1 MRQRLKRWWF
11 GLLGKDPEAVVVTIA
26 AGDEAVCAEVR
37 RLIPDRE
44 HFTLDPMDGSAW
56 RVWREMRRRFR
67 RKRIGMLAVT
77 LDGNRRSMLGAAFL
91 LAPTKILAFN
101 QRGERHHLKLA
112 CWIASWLFLRGVPLD
127 RIWLRPSWLWP
138 WKKDRSVYP
147 SESRVLD
154 GRATS
159 GERRRVGVIS
169 PYFPYPLSHGGAV
182 RIYYVL
188 RELAREFDVFLFAFA
203 ENQRDQDL
211 APVMEFCAKAVLL
224 PAPRYRE
231 PRWSTLEPPEI
242 REFRSPAMRELVRRF
257 RAEWELDLIQ
267 IEYTYMADYGGDVL
281 VEHDVTFDLY
291 GQVRRQ
297 RRTLAAWWDWWR
309 WSRFE
314 RAAVG
319 RFRRVVAMSE
329 KDARLL
335 GTPRARVIPNGVDLD
350 RFTPEPEPEGQR
362 LLFIGSFRHFPNVR
376 AYRFFAGE
384 VWPRLRERFPEMT
397 LTVVAGPDGL
407 RYLGQAAPADGRVRL
422 LEFVR
427 DVRPLY
433 VEANLVVVPTLESA
447 GTNLKALEAM
457 AMQRAVVSTT
467 TGCAGLG
474 LVHGESVW
482 IADTAAEFAEAVA
495 RLAGDAPLR
504 QRLARA
510 ARAIAEQRF
519 DWKRIGEEQR
529 RLLRELLEERQAE
542 ACPTLRRKTG
552 RAQGAPP
559 CPTLRRGAARDLDRV
574 GEIQRMSPDA
584 AQWIPE
590 RYLAYDLEVAEV
602 NGRIA
607 AFLVSRETAPGE
619 VEILNLAVDPA
630 WRRRGLATALMV
642 SVRRRRPGEF
652 FLEVR
657 ESNLAAR
664 DLYRKLGFEEVG
676 VRPGYYDHPEEAAIV
691 MRVRSC

>member
-1 MRQRLKRWWF
+1 LKQRFKRWWF
-11 GLLGKDPEAVVVTIA
+11 GLLGKDPEAVVVTFA
-26 AGDEAVCAEVR
+26 AADEAVCAEVR

-44 HFTLDPMDGSAW
+44 YFTVEQLDGSAW
-56 RVWREMRRRFR
+56 RIWRELRRRFR
-67 RKRIGMLAVT
+67 RKRIGMLALT
-77 LDGNRRSMLGAAFL
+77 LGGSRRSMLGAAFL

-101 QRGERHHLKLA
+101 QRGERHHLKLS
-112 CWIASWLFLRGVPLD
+112 CWIASGLFLRGVPLD

-138 WKKDRSVYP
+138 WKSDRSVY
-147 SESRVLD
+147 SSDHRVLE
-154 GRATS
+154 GRPVS
-159 GERRRVGVIS
+159 GQRRRVGVIS

-182 RIYYVL
+182 RIFHLL

-211 APVMEFCAKAVLL
+211 APVMEFCARAVLL
-224 PAPRYRE
+224 PVARYRE
-231 PRWSTLEPPEI
+231 PRWSTIEPPEV
-242 REFRSPAMRELVRRF
+242 REFRSPAMRELVGRF
-257 RAEWELDLIQ
+257 RAEWELDLVQ

-329 KDARLL
+329 KDAALL
-335 GTPRARVIPNGVDLD
+335 GRQKCLPHVIPNGVDLD
-350 RFTPEPEPEGQR
+350 RFAPEPEPESQR
-362 LLFIGSFRHFPNVR
+362 LLFIGSFRHFPNLT

-433 VEANLVVVPTLESA
+433 VEASLVIVPTLESA
-447 GTNLKALEAM
+447 GTNLKVLEAM
-457 AMQRAVVSTT
+457 AMERAVVSTT

-474 LVHGESVW
+474 LAHGESVW
-482 IADTAAEFAEAVA
+482 VADTAAEFAQAVA

-504 QRLARA
+504 RRLARA
-510 ARAIAEQRF
+510 ARAVAEARF

-529 RLLRELLEERQAE
+529 RLLRELLPA
-542 ACPTLRRKTG
+542 AY
-552 RAQGAPP
+552 A
-559 CPTLRRGAARDLDRV
+559 LRRGGARDLDRV
-574 GEIQRMSPDA
+574 GEIQRLSPDA

-619 VEILNLAVDPA
+619 IEILNLAVDPA
-630 WRRRGLATALMV
+630 CRRRGLATALMA

-664 DLYRKLGFEEVG
+664 DLYRKLGFEQAG
-676 VRPGYYDHPEEAAIV
+676 VRPGYYDNPAEAAIV
-691 MRVRSC
+691 MRARSC